1 MLREISGAL
10 KRLPRRSWISFILV
24 FALIF
29 VFFLWHLGNLTP
41 GMSKAEISYAQNSQ
55 SWSNIVSHPLNAPHR
70 LFQLA
75 TFKLAPGHPSLF
87 RLASVGFALV
97 FCLAY
102 YKMTRIWFGRV
113 VGLLATLI
121 FASLP
126 LFVISARQAFPAI
139 LFFAPI
145 VFISTYNWLLR
156 SNGQRDWVWLIAC
169 AAAAVFLFTPGLPVW
184 LAAAF
189 IICRKQLSKTISGL
203 SAWSLAGGSAMV
215 ALSLSAISWAAAR
228 DHQVIKNVLLVPA
241 HAPDWLAALKDAGWM
256 VFSLFAKTGHADRLL
271 VGRLPI
277 LNILLMALLVFGVY
291 AMLGASRA
299 KTIALGSGVIYAI
312 VMAGL
317 NNDIELLALGL
328 PSVAIFIAA
337 GLRYLYIEWRS
348 VFPRNPVPRTFAVV
362 LITFVAAT
370 QVYFGLR
377 YSLSAWPNTP
387 ATRSSYVLK

>member
-1 MLREISGAL
+1 
-10 KRLPRRSWISFILV
+10 
-24 FALIF
+24 
-29 VFFLWHLGNLTP
+29 
-41 GMSKAEISYAQNSQ
+41 
-55 SWSNIVSHPLNAPHR
+55 
-70 LFQLA
+70 
-75 TFKLAPGHPSLF
+75 
-87 RLASVGFALV
+87 
-97 FCLAY
+97 
-102 YKMTRIWFGRV
+102 
-113 VGLLATLI
+113 
-121 FASLP
+121 
-126 LFVISARQAFPAI
+126 
-139 LFFAPI
+139 
-145 VFISTYNWLLR
+145 
-156 SNGQRDWVWLIAC
+156 
-169 AAAAVFLFTPGLPVW
+169 
-184 LAAAF
+184 
-189 IICRKQLSKTISGL
+189 
-203 SAWSLAGGSAMV
+203 MV